1 MFYSPINITFGSNR
15 FLNTNGVIS
24 VKGKE
29 LFKMELGDNSR
40 PLITVEIR
48 DQNGELLGK
57 VWKSTSFVHCHEDYE
72 PIYEHENNALKRLAL
87 KRKSDNTDI
96 FELVFH
102 APNDVE
108 INGIFHVKGLSY
120 PIIATREYLDLNT
133 NKFIRNTISKP
144 NTGIEIGQDFIAI
157 KNRV

>member
-1 MFYSPINITFGSNR
+1 MNYSLINITFGSNR

-24 VKGKE
+24 IKGKE
-29 LFKMELGDNSR
+29 LFKMELGDNLR

-57 VWKSTSFVHCHEDYE
+57 VWKSTSFVHWHKDYE
-72 PIYEHENNALKRLAL
+72 PIYEYENGTLKRLAL
-87 KRKSDNTDI
+87 KRKEDNEDI
-96 FELVFH
+96 FELIFH

-108 INGIFHVKGLSY
+108 INGVFYVKGLSY
-120 PIIATREYLDLNT
+120 PIIATRKYLDLNT

-144 NTGIEIGQDFIAI
+144 NTGIEIGEDFIAI
-157 KNRV
+157 